1 MPNWGDV
8 FSMGTLTGGLS
19 SPINPLGGA
28 FSGYQ
33 QQKAARGQKDTL
45 GQARLKLEELAR
57 RQRGQRMADLQKTM
71 SFFDPVDEQ
80 YRRLYGGGAPGGG
93 GGMPGG
99 GGGGGMF

>member
-8 FSMGTLTGGLS
+8 FSTATLTGGLS
-19 SPINPLGGA
+19 DPINPLGGA
-28 FSGYQ
+28 MAGYQ
-33 QQKAARGQKDTL
+33 QQKSSRQQKEVL

-57 RQRGQRMADLQKTM
+57 RQRAQRMADLQKTM

-93 GGMPGG
+93 GGGMPGG
-99 GGGGGMF
+99 GGGMF